1 MSKFIGPLT
10 QSTINAIVLELKK
23 KSNKDKIS
31 KSIITPLLTEFVA
44 YTYPYLFIFTL
55 VQITI
60 IVLLIYI
67 ITKLRKTQ

>member
-10 QSTINAIVLELKK
+10 QSTINAIILELKK
-23 KSNKDKIS
+23 KSNKDRIS
-31 KSIITPLLTEFVA
+31 KSIITPLLTEIVA

-55 VQITI
+55 VQLTI

-67 ITKLRKTQ
+67 IIKLRKNQ